1 MPTFVWTLKISSNQE
16 VFQEAIPPYQAELE
30 KCGYTHKLAWM
41 EPEVLEKTKKCRS
54 RSKKVIWF
62 NPPHSINVQTNVGKE
77 FLLLVDKHFP
87 KRHPLHQTLNRNTVK
102 ISYRCLPNMERRIAM
117 HNSKTL

>member
-1 MPTFVWTLKISSNQE
+1 MSINRRLCEISSNQE

-62 NPPHSINVQTNVGKE
+62 NPPHSINVHTNVGKE

-87 KRHPLHQTLNRNTVK
+87 KGHFLHQILNRNTVK
-102 ISYRCLPNMERRIAM
+102 ISYR
-117 HNSKTL
+117 